1 MSIKHNMIRLSSPN
15 IHERNISAGETSV
28 YPLQDK
34 DKSFTEG
41 KTTVRPLAK
50 VIQKKR
56 RLDSPIL
63 IAGFPGPG
71 LVGSIS
77 TSYIINR
84 LHMEQIACVESEF
97 IIPGVIYA
105 EGKLRHPFRLYSNE
119 EGSVCV
125 LVCEAPIMIEGMHS
139 VLDTVTKW
147 ALNNKV
153 KQVMVLDGIAVQ
165 SIPESNRTP
174 MIMSSDGEVA
184 DEASLIPDTYEETQ
198 DKAGQA
204 EYNSEQNVYPTT
216 AFIGGLAGGLLSS
229 CLSNGLASKAL
240 FISSTR
246 GIPDPEGAAILLES
260 LDKIT
265 DEKSLE
271 IDTQHL
277 RKQGAALRR
286 RMEKIIQS
294 LRGQQQQ
301 QPQEEGAQG
310 A

>member
-1 MSIKHNMIRLSSPN
+1 MIPLSSAN
-15 IHERNISAGETSV
+15 THN
-28 YPLQDK
+28 DK
-34 DKSFTEG
+34 DKSITEG

-50 VIQKKR
+50 VTQKKK

-125 LVCEAPIMIEGMHS
+125 LVCEAPIMIEGMYS

-153 KQVMVLDGIAVQ
+153 KQVMVLDGFAAEVLPNLKRMPI
-165 SIPESNRTP
+165 IL
-174 MIMSSDGEVA
+174 SSDGEVA

-204 EYNSEQNVYPTT
+204 EY
-216 AFIGGLAGGLLSS
+216 
-229 CLSNGLASKAL
+229 
-240 FISSTR
+240 
-246 GIPDPEGAAILLES
+246 
-260 LDKIT
+260 
-265 DEKSLE
+265 
-271 IDTQHL
+271 
-277 RKQGAALRR
+277 
-286 RMEKIIQS
+286 
-294 LRGQQQQ
+294 
-301 QPQEEGAQG
+301 
-310 A
+310 